1 MLLVCRNSTDTAYF
15 QRLRP
20 YPRVM
25 LRRGNA
31 RFKDYDK
38 TPIGFGVAV
47 FCIAK
52 APCKC
57 AAPPLYTGAPLQ
69 PAGTAA
75 HTAHCPGTLWTAN
88 NLPSHARQ
96 KTFVLQLKHALEDYD
111 HMHHLL
117 IPVESAR

>member
-1 MLLVCRNSTDTAYF
+1 MSLAGHMRGDWVADVFKTDVVLVSKMIWVRQDKEVLHVAWDYRHVGAACAQVPAVLLVCRNSTDTAYF

-57 AAPPLYTGAPLQ
+57 AAPPLYTG
-69 PAGTAA
+69 
-75 HTAHCPGTLWTAN
+75 
-88 NLPSHARQ
+88 LP
-96 KTFVLQLKHALEDYD
+96 
-111 HMHHLL
+111 
-117 IPVESAR
+117 

>member
-1 MLLVCRNSTDTAYF
+1 MHTADGQPAVPDLARVRGSGICAQVPAVLLVCRNSTDTAYF

-25 LRRGNA
+25 LRRSNCA
-31 RFKDYDK
+31 FKDYDK

-57 AAPPLYTGAPLQ
+57 GPLFL
-69 PAGTAA
+69 TAFVFL
-75 HTAHCPGTLWTAN
+75 HPIGSLS
-88 NLPSHARQ
+88 LP
-96 KTFVLQLKHALEDYD
+96 
-111 HMHHLL
+111 
-117 IPVESAR
+117 